1 MRMPRSLG
9 SAVVCLILL
18 MGLSGCGRRLLPG
31 GDTEPPSSPPSKP
44 AARAGSQTAAKPQ
57 AGDKKVPAAAEEDA
71 PRGDFNAVN
80 LEVTALEMFYQ
91 LRLTRPQLE
100 RLARLAPVTAQE
112 VPAARAAEVSAELRR
127 KLAGLHSALADNDD
141 ERVAELS
148 PAVEELRDKEG
159 PEFDEVGITD
169 AARKHTPEVMRQLSP
184 RQVAS
189 YVSDYADEFPDPLR
203 KVLDAF
209 DDVRKLAGRE
219 WEEVRDDIAG
229 QVGWLVAGLDT
240 QAEARVSRQV
250 ADLLNR
256 VKGLKDEEYKAKRA
270 ELEKQARAVVGNVG
284 PTDVIRHFVER
295 SLAELLSN
303 PRLAAAAGA
312 RLRKGE

>member
-1 MRMPRSLG
+1 
-9 SAVVCLILL
+9 
-18 MGLSGCGRRLLPG
+18 
-31 GDTEPPSSPPSKP
+31 
-44 AARAGSQTAAKPQ
+44 
-57 AGDKKVPAAAEEDA
+57 A

-80 LEVTALEMFYQ
+80 QEVTALEMFYQ

-209 DDVRKLAGRE
+209 DDVRKLA
-219 WEEVRDDIAG
+219 
-229 QVGWLVAGLDT
+229 
-240 QAEARVSRQV
+240 
-250 ADLLNR
+250 
-256 VKGLKDEEYKAKRA
+256 
-270 ELEKQARAVVGNVG
+270 
-284 PTDVIRHFVER
+284 
-295 SLAELLSN
+295 
-303 PRLAAAAGA
+303 
-312 RLRKGE
+312 